1 MPSLTFVLPHWLYWT
16 GLVLFPLA
24 AMFLARRSSTGKRG
38 YSVALGYLIL
48 VTGGMVGL
56 HRLYLRN
63 LWGLLFIPVFIF
75 ILYANAAQREARVVY
90 SEAANLVTV
99 SQATITREKG
109 RLAGANA
116 DIARLQQDFDE
127 AQEGDLA
134 KRTAELKLERA
145 KRQLDSRMKRIADA
159 EQDLAEQKPLA
170 DAAAVHF
177 RGWGDKAFWAFMV
190 ILAGLAIDAVLLPS
204 LISAAN
210 RRHDREVEAER
221 FALVVDPEIPTEDEV
236 LGRQPDEAY
245 ITTGWTGAIDRL
257 SYITGEF
264 VSYWSVIAVFVY
276 YYEVVARYVFNS
288 PTIWAHE
295 GMYLMFGMQYLICGA
310 YAMLTESHVRVDVFY
325 APWSP
330 RRKAIVNLLTSVFF
344 FIFAGVL
351 LVTSWIFAMDATR
364 VSEVSFTDWRI
375 SYWPMKWAMFISGV
389 LLVLQGASKFAQ
401 DIRTVIAPQSEAKG
415 A

>member
-24 AMFLARRSSTGKRG
+24 AMFLARRSSIGKRG
-38 YSVALGYLIL
+38 YSVALGYMIL

-63 LWGLLFIPVFIF
+63 LWGLLYIPVFIF
-75 ILYANAAQREARVVY
+75 ILYANATQRDARVVY
-90 SEAANLVTV
+90 SDAANLVSV
-99 SQATITREKG
+99 SQATTTREKA
-109 RLAGANA
+109 RLAGADA
-116 DIARLQQDFDE
+116 EIARLQQEYDE
-127 AQEGDLA
+127 AEEGNLS

-145 KRQLDSRMKRIADA
+145 KKQLESRKQRIADA
-159 EQDLAEQKPLA
+159 ETDLAEQKPLA
-170 DAAAVHF
+170 DAAGARF
-177 RGWGDKAFWAFMV
+177 RGWGDRAFWAFIA
-190 ILAGLAIDAVLLPS
+190 ILAGMAIDAVLLPS
-204 LISAAN
+204 MIRAAN
-210 RRHDREVEAER
+210 RRHDREVADEKAAEA
-221 FALVVDPEIPTEDEV
+221 ADPTIPSEDEV

-310 YAMLTESHVRVDVFY
+310 YAMLTENHVRVDVFY

-330 RRKAIVNLLTSVFF
+330 RGKAIANLLTSVFF

-375 SYWPMKWAMFISGV
+375 AYWPMKWAMVVGA
-389 LLVLQGASKFAQ
+389 LLLALQGVSKFAQ
-401 DIRTVIAPQSEAKG
+401 DIRTIIEPAPKG